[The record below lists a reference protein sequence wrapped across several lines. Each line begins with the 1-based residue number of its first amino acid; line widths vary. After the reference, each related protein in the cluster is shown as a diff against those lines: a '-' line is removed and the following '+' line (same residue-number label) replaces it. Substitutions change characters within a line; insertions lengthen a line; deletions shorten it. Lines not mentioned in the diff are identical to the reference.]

1 MQDSSIIPVP
11 VHKKYTF
18 AGQQQKGF
26 GLESVHGCN
35 ARCVFCCLGHYDKQ
49 QVTNVFTGE
58 TWYKQKKLMDWNLLE
73 AIFKRHQPSIV
84 ILTAQGEPFSDP
96 RIPDILQLGI
106 KHSGEHFNLSIF
118 SNANLMTEKVLD
130 KIIPNPHFKSINFS
144 LNAFS
149 DETRMNIMGIPYKQ
163 AEENILMFLEKRRA
177 YGREVFFN
185 ASGPESDD
193 KQDLRVGI
201 TFVAVAG
208 TYKGKQVRN
217 THEINAFTDHWNK
230 ILRQYHCNWQVGVFP
245 AGNWAGAVPREVIC
259 QDMRQICPNGCGQW
273 DCTGPTID
281 VDGQI
286 MLCCYNSR
294 WSFGSVLDDEALG
307 RWHNRR
313 EIFGVQGRVLHASP
327 FCDECSFRFI
337 PTGWLGDFIWA

>member
-1 MQDSSIIPVP
+1 MQDSSIMPIP

-58 TWYKQKKLMDWNLLE
+58 TWYKQKKLMD
-73 AIFKRHQPSIV
+73 
-84 ILTAQGEPFSDP
+84 
-96 RIPDILQLGI
+96 
-106 KHSGEHFNLSIF
+106 
-118 SNANLMTEKVLD
+118 
-130 KIIPNPHFKSINFS
+130 
-144 LNAFS
+144 
-149 DETRMNIMGIPYKQ
+149 
-163 AEENILMFLEKRRA
+163 
-177 YGREVFFN
+177 
-185 ASGPESDD
+185 
-193 KQDLRVGI
+193 
-201 TFVAVAG
+201 
-208 TYKGKQVRN
+208 
-217 THEINAFTDHWNK
+217 WNK

-294 WSFGSVLDDEALG
+294 WSFGSVLDDDALG